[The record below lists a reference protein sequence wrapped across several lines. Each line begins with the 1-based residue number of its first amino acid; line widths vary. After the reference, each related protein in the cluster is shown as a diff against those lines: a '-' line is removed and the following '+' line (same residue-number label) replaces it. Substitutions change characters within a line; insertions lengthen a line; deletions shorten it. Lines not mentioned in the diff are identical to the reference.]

1 MIQAA
6 VVKVVGALT
15 KTLKDLVEAG
25 SNASAVKSHSYGASS
40 TSHPPVSSSSSSSSS
55 SSASSSSSSGSPRAT
70 ILPMTSRSGPVGVTE
85 PSLQLKLPDSVARL
99 ILIVWQCPAN
109 ANTAL
114 SIDSFY
120 RLVRLFLRLP
130 HSQSSLVLSAIESYP
145 SHLFAS
151 RFLKPLQEHLSLQML
166 SGAISRSAHPPA
178 MTPFIL
184 NIP

>member
-1 MIQAA
+1 MVQAT
-6 VVKVVGALT
+6 VVRVVGALT

-25 SNASAVKSHSYGASS
+25 SNASAVKSVTSSASS
-40 TSHPPVSSSSSSSSS
+40 AAHPTASS
-55 SSASSSSSSGSPRAT
+55 SSASPRTGTGTGTAGAGA
-70 ILPMTSRSGPVGVTE
+70 LPLGGRSGPVGVTE

-99 ILIVWQCPAN
+99 ILIIWQCPAN

-130 HSQSSLVLSAIESYP
+130 HCQSSLVLNAIESYP

-166 SGAISRSAHPPA
+166 SGSKYQI
-178 MTPFIL
+178 
-184 NIP
+184 

>member
-1 MIQAA
+1 M
-6 VVKVVGALT
+6 VRVVGALT

-25 SNASAVKSHSYGASS
+25 SNASAVKSVTSSASS
-40 TSHPPVSSSSSSSSS
+40 AAHPTASS
-55 SSASSSSSSGSPRAT
+55 SSASPRTGTGTGGGA
-70 ILPMTSRSGPVGVTE
+70 LPLGGRSGPVGVTE

-99 ILIVWQCPAN
+99 ILIIWQCPAN

-130 HSQSSLVLSAIESYP
+130 HCQSSLVLNAIESYP

-166 SGAISRSAHPPA
+166 SGSKKEI
-178 MTPFIL
+178 
-184 NIP
+184 